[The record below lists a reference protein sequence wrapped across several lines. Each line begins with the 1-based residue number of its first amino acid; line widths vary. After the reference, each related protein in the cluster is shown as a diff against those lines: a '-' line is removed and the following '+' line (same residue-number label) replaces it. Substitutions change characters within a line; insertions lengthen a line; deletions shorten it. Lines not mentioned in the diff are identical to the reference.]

1 MTKLHKLFISLL
13 VLMYPVF
20 MLAQETHLETK
31 QPMRFWDFI
40 FTPKYI
46 VMFLL
51 TIIFVV
57 FLFTKKID
65 SKIRVYILAFSFILF
80 GVVSYFVHS
89 LFISP
94 SPVCATTKPFYMG
107 ARPQFFA
114 TIAVIGV
121 LSVLASKGFCGIVC
135 PIGALQE
142 IIYKIPVLKNLKRK
156 KLPFYISNSIRIGI
170 AILFF
175 ILVLSTGFSIYGYIN
190 MFDLIHWE
198 FTELQIF
205 DFVSLVLFLIIMLGL
220 SLFLF
225 RPFCY
230 LICPMGI
237 LTWIL
242 EHFSVL
248 KVRLRKEDCN
258 KCGKCIVQSPCS
270 SVREIIEEKTIRGD
284 CHLCNICIE
293 SCPTSAL
300 FFGIKK

>member
-1 MTKLHKLFISLL
+1 MTKLHKFFISLL
-13 VLMYPVF
+13 VLMYPVY

-31 QPMRFWDFI
+31 QPMGFWGFI

-46 VMFLL
+46 VVFLL
-51 TIIFVV
+51 TIIFIVL
-57 FLFTKKID
+57 LFTKKID
-65 SKIRVYILAFSFILF
+65 SKIRVYVLALSFILF
-80 GVVSYFVHS
+80 GIVSYFVHS

-114 TIAVIGV
+114 TLAVIGV
-121 LSVLASKGFCGIVC
+121 LSIVASKGFCGIAC

-142 IIYKIPVLKNLKRK
+142 MFYKIPVLKKLKKK

-170 AILFF
+170 AVSFF
-175 ILVLSTGFSIYGYIN
+175 LLIFSTGFSIYGYIN

-198 FTELQIF
+198 FTELQMF
-205 DFVSLVLFLIIMLGL
+205 DLISLVVFLVIMLGL

-237 LTWIL
+237 FTWIL

-248 KVRLRKEDCN
+248 KVRLRKKDCN
-258 KCGKCIVQSPCS
+258 KCGICIIRSPCP
-270 SVREIIEEKTIRGD
+270 SVGGIIEGKTIRGD

-293 SCPTSAL
+293 SCPTNAL
-300 FFGIKK
+300 YFGIKK